1 MSCKTLKPVLGVK
14 CHIKQKPLDFQEQQ
28 TSYYYYCRMIATF
41 HHSRYVEIAQVLNKQ
56 LRSKHQHKLCI
67 IKHTK
72 TECSTQ
78 HQWTSHK
85 QFLNM
90 NKVVLLYNVSKAV
103 VNFKTVSSEALFKM
117 NSILK
122 ILWFTKKNAL
132 HYINLSGIDFKQ
144 LFFLAFH
151 IF

>member
-1 MSCKTLKPVLGVK
+1 
-14 CHIKQKPLDFQEQQ
+14 
-28 TSYYYYCRMIATF
+28 
-41 HHSRYVEIAQVLNKQ
+41 
-56 LRSKHQHKLCI
+56 
-67 IKHTK
+67 
-72 TECSTQ
+72 
-78 HQWTSHK
+78 
-85 QFLNM
+85 M

-151 IF
+151 ILIAR